1 MLPKNKFT
9 LHHRDGIS
17 EGVFFC
23 ALQSEYIHSKSIKKE
38 EETTPK
44 RKLNELGQKIN
55 EIILKSLCKKEKKM
69 KKHFKLHEAGGKRP
83 QQQQQQTKERWQEK
97 NTTERFRK
105 NERNVQTDAHSE
117 EEDKGEGREAGEKYG
132 QPTPGPPKQTN
143 HQSNQTDV

>member
-1 MLPKNKFT
+1 
-9 LHHRDGIS
+9 
-17 EGVFFC
+17 
-23 ALQSEYIHSKSIKKE
+23 
-38 EETTPK
+38 
-44 RKLNELGQKIN
+44 
-55 EIILKSLCKKEKKM
+55 M

-117 EEDKGEGREAGEKYG
+117 EEEEGEGREVGEEYG

-143 HQSNQTDV
+143 HPSNQTDV